1 MATNRRQRALAPALW
16 PVLALALVPA
26 LAAAPLH
33 AAPLPACAA
42 HDGAELEPAC
52 REAIE
57 AAGWRDVLELVEPW
71 IRARNY
77 TRALAALDAALARN
91 PRDADLLQRRH
102 EVQSMAE
109 EAAWLASRE
118 RGGDGADIELALAE
132 TRCTR
137 LAGEAALR
145 SCEQALRRKP
155 GDAALLAATGDHL
168 TALGRRD
175 EALAAYR
182 AALARAPSA
191 ALEQRIALL
200 EGSNPPRPAALD
212 EQLASLQAARE
223 KGLITPAE
231 YDGRRAALLAAPAAV
246 PGAQAG
252 VRADAVP
259 AVDFGRYHALVIG
272 IDAYRHLPRLAT
284 AVNDAT
290 AIARVLQSRYGFA
303 VRLMADATRAEIVE
317 TLDEYRAKLEPQ
329 DNLLI
334 YYAGHGWLD
343 PEADKGFWLPVD
355 AREDRRT
362 NWVSN
367 DTVRDALRALKAK
380 HVLVVADSCF
390 AGTLTRDAPV
400 KADRGRDYIQ
410 RMATRKARQALTSGG
425 LEPVADSGGSGHS
438 PFAAALLDALG
449 RNEGVLEGTA
459 LFAELRRPVAVSS
472 EQVPQFADIRQVGHQ
487 GGDFMFVRRP

>member
-1 MATNRRQRALAPALW
+1 
-16 PVLALALVPA
+16 
-26 LAAAPLH
+26 
-33 AAPLPACAA
+33 
-42 HDGAELEPAC
+42 
-52 REAIE
+52 
-57 AAGWRDVLELVEPW
+57 
-71 IRARNY
+71 
-77 TRALAALDAALARN
+77 
-91 PRDADLLQRRH
+91 
-102 EVQSMAE
+102 
-109 EAAWLASRE
+109 
-118 RGGDGADIELALAE
+118 
-132 TRCTR
+132 
-137 LAGEAALR
+137 
-145 SCEQALRRKP
+145 
-155 GDAALLAATGDHL
+155 
-168 TALGRRD
+168 
-175 EALAAYR
+175 
-182 AALARAPSA
+182 
-191 ALEQRIALL
+191 
-200 EGSNPPRPAALD
+200 
-212 EQLASLQAARE
+212 
-223 KGLITPAE
+223 
-231 YDGRRAALLAAPAAV
+231 
-246 PGAQAG
+246 

-317 TLDEYRAKLEPQ
+317 TLDEYRAKLEPE